1 MPEQFHPQPTPENTN
16 KETLLKELLSEKTR
30 QDLLNYVK
38 RYIKGTSSE
47 DAEDVVQKILFKAT
61 RAINNNKFIDGS
73 KLKSW
78 LGTIAHHAT
87 VDLLKKRG
95 RRFDTGSL
103 DKELE
108 KNGYEPSYPGLLDQD
123 KVMLKKD
130 ADFYL
135 GKLEPKHRQVMELA
149 AEGLT
154 YPEIAARLGIHAITV
169 GSRMYRAREIL
180 KKFTKE
186 DHKK

>member
-1 MPEQFHPQPTPENTN
+1 MIKWLKSITLPMPEQFHPQPTPENTN

-108 KNGYEPSYPGLLDQD
+108 KNGFVVEKTHSFFSSGA
-123 KVMLKKD
+123 D
-130 ADFYL
+130 ATNTLSILTESTTKAGCIELTSSKGNLFRLYL
-135 GKLEPKHRQVMELA
+135 VDETSSSSLVVQAGSCA
-149 AEGLT
+149 A
-154 YPEIAARLGIHAITV
+154 
-169 GSRMYRAREIL
+169 
-180 KKFTKE
+180 
-186 DHKK
+186 D